1 MASIISAGTT
11 SATALNMSADTTGIL
26 QLAYNNGT
34 IGLTINASGNY
45 GFATTTVATNFRAQF
60 LGTAGSNTSAA
71 SSGTTQSAS
80 AVLRLQ
86 GGGGFT
92 GTLDIGQGGG
102 TGSWLQSCD
111 TANLATTYPLLLNPV
126 GGNVG
131 IGTASP
137 SYQLTLENS
146 SNFSIHL
153 LKTGSNDGWV
163 RNIGTM
169 DIAAASGGSSGQSI
183 TFSTGANYAGLTT
196 RAMIDGS
203 GNMMFRNLGSTA
215 PWDQNTAGQ
224 GAYAW
229 LGNSTYPLGICN
241 NNNIVAIMNRYQG
254 SGVVVEIKNGGT
266 VVGSISHNGTNTAYN
281 TSSDYR
287 LKHSVQ
293 PMSGALAKIAQ
304 LKPVTYKWNADNSD
318 SEGFIAHE
326 LAEVFPGA
334 VTGEKDALK
343 EDGSINPQGIDTSFL
358 VATLTAAIQELNAKV
373 TALENK

>member
-1 MASIISAGTT
+1 MPSIINSDDGVVSGTSGLKTTGGNDGITVFQQNGTESARITSAGNLGIGT
-11 SATALNMSADTTGIL
+11 SDATSTRLRVKG
-26 QLAYNNGT
+26 
-34 IGLTINASGNY
+34 
-45 GFATTTVATNFRAQF
+45 
-60 LGTAGSNTSAA
+60 
-71 SSGTTQSAS
+71 SGTSSSTYQIYTQDSS
-80 AVLRLQ
+80 SNVVLAVR
-86 GGGGFT
+86 
-92 GTLDIGQGGG
+92 D
-102 TGSWLQSCD
+102 D
-111 TANLATTYPLLLNPV
+111 K
-126 GGNVG
+126 NVG

-137 SYQLTLENS
+137 GYKLTLEDS

-153 LKTGSNDGWV
+153 LKTGSNDGWI

-169 DIAAASGGSSGQSI
+169 DIAAASGGGSGQSI

-203 GNMMFRNLGSTA
+203 GNVMFRNTGSTA

-229 LGNSTYPLGICN
+229 LGNSTYTLGACN

-254 SGVVVEIKNGGT
+254 SGVVIEIKNGTT

-304 LKPVTYKWNADNSD
+304 LKPVTYKWKADDSD
-318 SEGFIAHE
+318 GEGFIAHE

-358 VATLTAAIQELNAKV
+358 VAALTAAIQEQQQMIQTLQEEVAALKAKV
-373 TALENK
+373 